1 MRCILLNPGPVSLSD
16 AVRKAAIGSDL
27 CHREP
32 EFFELQNR
40 LRKGLLDVYGCDGQ
54 DWASVLL
61 GGSGTTA
68 VEAMLSSLLGNEAR
82 LLVVANGEYAARIST
97 IAEIHGIAHSAV
109 PHDRLDGIDY
119 DRVESVLSEGSFTH
133 VAAVQHE
140 TSTGRLNDVRRLSGL
155 CEAHGVSLLLDAV
168 SAFGGEDVPLESPA
182 LSACAATASQCLHG
196 MPGLSFVLV
205 RRTALAQC
213 AEPPRSL
220 SLHLPLWHGEQENR
234 GTPFTPP
241 VNAMLALEKALDE
254 LQKQGGWRSR
264 RAYYRDLSGQVR
276 QCLAEFSVE
285 PLLDE
290 ADVSAMLGAYRVPD
304 GCSYEQVHDGL
315 KRWGFVVSAG
325 VGNQADGMFRIS
337 TMGDITHYDIERLL
351 AAIET
356 VFKNR

>member
-16 AVRKAAIGSDL
+16 SVRKAAIGNDI

-32 EFFELQNR
+32 EFLELQDR

-54 DWASVLL
+54 DWAPVLL
-61 GGSGTTA
+61 GGSGTAA

-82 LLVVANGEYAARIST
+82 LLVVANGDYAARIGK
-97 IAEIHGIAHSAV
+97 IAEIHGIASATV
-109 PHDRLDGIDY
+109 PHERLEGIDY
-119 DRVESVLSEGSFTH
+119 DRVESALTEGSFTH

-155 CEAHGVSLLLDAV
+155 CEDHGVSLLLDAV
-168 SAFGGEDVPLESPA
+168 SAFGGEDVPLDSPA
-182 LSACAATASQCLHG
+182 LSACAATAGQCLHG

-205 RRTALAQC
+205 RHSALARC

-220 SLHLPLWHGEQENR
+220 SLHLPLWHGEQ
-234 GTPFTPP
+234 TPFTPP

-254 LQKQGGWRSR
+254 LQKQGGWQAR

-276 QCLAEFSVE
+276 KCLAEFGVE
-285 PLLDE
+285 PLLGE
-290 ADVSAMLGAYRVPD
+290 AEVSAVLGAYRVPD
-304 GCSYEQVHDGL
+304 GFSFEQVHDGL

-325 VGNQADGMFRIS
+325 VGNQADGVFRIAA
-337 TMGDITHYDIERLL
+337 MGDITHYDIERLL